1 MVLRCT
7 VGRKVISIRRNPLYT
22 VLLLRRRRHERHDVR
37 RKNKNSSYRG
47 TAATTQQQQ
56 QSDIL
61 TMHSYRRLT
70 VHLLFTKSELC
81 CVVASTIAC
90 QPDGHELDFT
100 SGWNLRTFV
109 KKKKWHQNL
118 GQPGIKLL
126 PGKDLGKSRKICDIN
141 HITHRVSIEWSIQRY
156 HNESDMPKW
165 RKVATKIILK
175 KKTWNFVSPL

>member
-1 MVLRCT
+1 MKTPQVPAEMVLRCT

-81 CVVASTIAC
+81 CVVASTVTC

-100 SGWNLRTFV
+100 SGWNLKTFV
-109 KKKKWHQNL
+109 KKKMTPEPRSTRNKIATRKGSWE
-118 GQPGIKLL
+118 IE
-126 PGKDLGKSRKICDIN
+126 KD
-141 HITHRVSIEWSIQRY
+141 
-156 HNESDMPKW
+156 M
-165 RKVATKIILK
+165 
-175 KKTWNFVSPL
+175 